1 MKFLKLNTNVPNS
14 ILLKYI
20 LKVTAVVCIITLFLV
35 LTSLMPINSITN
47 SKHERK
53 IIENYNNKPI
63 IVDNNNPIIN
73 DKNINKLINNDN
85 IRNKIN
91 NNFENK
97 QFINKVIKKRDNG
110 SNANST
116 KIKQEILNK
125 LERIV
130 HIDLKG
136 APPKITYFDS
146 FIPLLKENGATG
158 ILLEYEDTFPFQGN
172 LKEAQHSDAYSLDDV
187 KHIKNLCNQSGLY
200 IIPLV
205 QTYGHLEWVLKLEK
219 FKHLRD
225 SADNPQVIT
234 QCLNESYTLIYGILT
249 KIQII
254 FFILIFKIFRYA

>member
-1 MKFLKLNTNVPNS
+1 MSV
-14 ILLKYI
+14 
-20 LKVTAVVCIITLFLV
+20 
-35 LTSLMPINSITN
+35 
-47 SKHERK
+47 H
-53 IIENYNNKPI
+53 
-63 IVDNNNPIIN
+63 
-73 DKNINKLINNDN
+73 
-85 IRNKIN
+85 
-91 NNFENK
+91 
-97 QFINKVIKKRDNG
+97 

-136 APPKITYFDS
+136 APPKISYFDR

-234 QCLNESYTLIYGILT
+234 QCLNESYTLIYGILET
-249 KIQII
+249 QIQII
-254 FFILIFKIFRYA
+254 FFILFFFSNF